1 MLHLLA
7 ACKKYIKNGHKCC
20 EKHAKALMDLRKKCV
35 EQADDCLSVTSS
47 TIASSTASS
56 KKLSKLSG
64 TKKVTPPKKKEIINQ
79 AWHTRRQQGLKVFDN
94 PKSNQSQSTSNSKY
108 CYMFCVI
115 FWLATRYYLQIF
127 ITAFHPI
134 LYLKVYFPK
143 QKNQSGWMTIKK
155 LNNPEHSS
163 YHI

>member
-64 TKKVTPPKKKEIINQ
+64 TKKVTPPQKKKLSTKHDTPEDNRVSKYLITPKAI
-79 AWHTRRQQGLKVFDN
+79 N
-94 PKSNQSQSTSNSKY
+94 PKVPATVSTVTCS
-108 CYMFCVI
+108 V
-115 FWLATRYYLQIF
+115 
-127 ITAFHPI
+127 
-134 LYLKVYFPK
+134 
-143 QKNQSGWMTIKK
+143 
-155 LNNPEHSS
+155 SS
-163 YHI
+163 FG